1 MAFLFVVQL
10 WQKGYGV
17 ASVIVVIGNHEVI
30 KTPFTHTHVADIVQN
45 R

>member
-1 MAFLFVVQL
+1 MVFLFVVQF
-10 WQKGYGV
+10 WQKGNGV

-30 KTPFTHTHVADIVQN
+30 KTPFTHSHVVDLVQN